1 MLKDKTKKE
10 TLGGVRL
17 PKVHG
22 HTVLTLTDAK
32 TGREVKRIEKDN
44 LVTNAVARIFLQNYL
59 GAIKYGDITPVR
71 NMFGGVFLFY
81 DTLTESENTVSLPD
95 PASNPVIAYA
105 GQTAHA
111 TNNPRRGNP
120 NNVLPGGSEPTADGK
135 GYKFVWDWGTNQGNG
150 TISAAALTFEDFG
163 DIGPTPNP
171 CVQDECPFFVMSSK
185 TLTLW
190 GGNRTARGNFADQ
203 VHTPVCITD
212 GGATAWTFDYST
224 KKLLKYAINYKA
236 QGVNNTL
243 LSGDLLETHVVPVYT
258 SQYGGITWDK
268 DTGLFYLVDFPDTS
282 NCIISEFDPATDTY
296 TQKTFN
302 GTGITFAQVA
312 PPANVLDAA
321 YINKFAKCGDYF
333 FVYGGTGMYRL
344 DWTQPSDIEVIDFT
358 EWDTTERAWANNIVD
373 FGQIATG
380 DGCVIGAG
388 YYISGLKVYTTETT
402 PDSVKLGLLTTASS
416 VANLGSYVVRHALTD
431 DPHIQIPWL
440 WAYGAT
446 ASQAFNA
453 NSCIM
458 FSPYLATVQNLEE
471 VVTKDST
478 MTMKV
483 AYTITIEEPE
493 P

>member
-1 MLKDKTKKE
+1 MKDKT
-10 TLGGVRL
+10 TTQPLNGVRL

-22 HTVLTLTDAK
+22 HTVLTLADAK

-71 NMFGGVFLFY
+71 DMFGGVFLFY

-111 TNNPRRGNP
+111 TANTKRGNP
-120 NNVLPGGSEPTADGK
+120 NNAEGGSGPTLDGK
-135 GYKFVWDWGTNQGNG
+135 GYKFVWSWDFNQGNG
-150 TISAAALTFEDFG
+150 TISAAALTFKDFG

-171 CVQDECPFFVMSSK
+171 CVQDEYPFFVMSSK

-203 VHTPVCITD
+203 IHTPVCITD

-224 KKLLKYAINYKA
+224 KALKKWAVNYKA

-243 LSGDLLETHVVPVYT
+243 LSGSVVETKTPDITT
-258 SQYGGITWDK
+258 SQYGGITWDAA
-268 DTGLFYLVDFPDTS
+268 TGLFYFVEFPSTS
-282 NCIISEFDPATDTY
+282 SCVITEYDPTTNTK
-296 TQKTFN
+296 TQKTFS
-302 GTGITFAQVA
+302 GTGISFAQVA
-312 PPANVLDAA
+312 PPANVLGAA
-321 YINKFAKCGDYF
+321 YINKFAKCGNYF
-333 FVYGGTGMYRL
+333 FVFGGTGMYRL

-358 EWDTTERAWANNIVD
+358 EWDTTERAWSNNIVD

-380 DGCVIGAG
+380 DNCVIGAG

-402 PDSVKLGLLTTASS
+402 PDSAKLGLLTTASS
-416 VANLGSYVVRHALTD
+416 IANLGSYVVRHALTD

-446 ASQAFNA
+446 SSQAFNA

-483 AYTITIEEPE
+483 AYTITIEDPE

>member
-1 MLKDKTKKE
+1 MKDKTTKQ
-10 TLGGVRL
+10 TLNGVRL

-32 TGREVKRIEKDN
+32 TGREVRRIEKDN
-44 LVTNAVARIFLQNYL
+44 LVTEAVAKIFLQNYL

-71 NMFGGVFLFY
+71 DMFGGVFLFY
-81 DTLTESENTVSLPD
+81 NSLTESETTVLLPD
-95 PASNPVIAYA
+95 PTSNPVIAYA

-111 TNNPRRGNP
+111 TANTKRGNP
-120 NNVLPGGSEPTADGK
+120 NNASGGSGPTSDGK
-135 GYKFVWDWGTNQGNG
+135 GYKFVWDWATNQGNG
-150 TISAAALTFEDFG
+150 TISAASLTYKDFG

-171 CVQDECPFFVMSSK
+171 CVTDEYPFFVMSSK

-190 GGNRTARGNFADQ
+190 SGNRSARGNFADQ
-203 VHTPVCITD
+203 IHTPVCVTD
-212 GGATAWTFDYST
+212 GGATAYTFNYST
-224 KKLLKYAINYKA
+224 KALKKWAINYKA

-243 LSGDLLETHVVPVYT
+243 LSGDVVATYTPNVTT
-258 SQYGGITWDK
+258 SQYGGITWDAA
-268 DTGLFYLVDFPDTS
+268 TGLFYIIEFPSTS
-282 NCIISEFDPATDTY
+282 SCVIYEYDPATDT
-296 TQKTFN
+296 TTSKTFS
-302 GTGITFAQVA
+302 GAGVTFNRVA
-312 PPANVLDAA
+312 PPNNVLDAA
-321 YINKFAKCGDYF
+321 YINKFAKCGDFF

-344 DWTQPSDIEVIDFT
+344 DWTQPSDVETIDFT
-358 EWDTTERAWANNIVD
+358 EWDSTAAGSFSPDIVNL
-373 FGQIATG
+373 GQIATG
-380 DGCVIGAG
+380 ASCAIGAG
-388 YYISGLKVYTTETT
+388 YYISGLKIYTTEKT
-402 PDSVKLGLLTTASS
+402 PDSAKLGLLTTSSS

-431 DPHIQIPWL
+431 NPHIQIPWL

-446 ASQAFNA
+446 SSQAFNA